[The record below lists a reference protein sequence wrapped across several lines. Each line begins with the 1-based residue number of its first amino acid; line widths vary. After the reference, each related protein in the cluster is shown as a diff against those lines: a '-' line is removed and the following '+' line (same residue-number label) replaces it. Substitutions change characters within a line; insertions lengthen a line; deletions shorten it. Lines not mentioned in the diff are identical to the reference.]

1 MNQEE
6 ISGLS
11 KFIRIRYPDLSYV
24 ESAELTDV
32 IIESLKLIERFN
44 YDWEEVEHKFYSELD
59 SHDAEEGLKYLREH
73 LMLYREFKGL

>member
-11 KFIRIRYPDLSYV
+11 KFIRIRYPDLSDV

-44 YDWEEVEHKFYSELD
+44 YDWEKVEHKFYSELD
-59 SHDAEEGLKYLREH
+59 LLDAEEGLKYLREH
-73 LMLYREFKGL
+73 LTLYREFKGL